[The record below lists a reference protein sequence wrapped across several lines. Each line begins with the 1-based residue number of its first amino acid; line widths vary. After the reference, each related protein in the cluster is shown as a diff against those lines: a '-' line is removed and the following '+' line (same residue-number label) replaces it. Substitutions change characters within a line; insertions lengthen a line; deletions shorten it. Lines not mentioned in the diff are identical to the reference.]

1 MAKIRHGILIFHSKK
16 EGKIKE
22 NRSFIYKQKIN
33 IIKLSNDL
41 EPYYF
46 PLTNT
51 RQEHTVISPITVVLL
66 LMLPMAN

>member
-46 PLTNT
+46 PLTKT
-51 RQEHTVISPITVVLL
+51 KQEHI
-66 LMLPMAN
+66 A